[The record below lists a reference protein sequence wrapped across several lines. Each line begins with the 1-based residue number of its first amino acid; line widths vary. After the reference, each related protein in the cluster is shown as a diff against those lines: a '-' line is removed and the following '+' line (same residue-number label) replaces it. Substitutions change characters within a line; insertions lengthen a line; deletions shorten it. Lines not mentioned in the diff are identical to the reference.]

1 MSADVVQIR
10 WQLIRAAEQ
19 NIALQNENSELRKK
33 ITTLNN
39 DLHKC
44 GEKRNLR
51 ILQHRWMGWVERF
64 KSVLRNIKVSY
75 EEQISD
81 MSREMSTKI
90 IGLSLKFHEM
100 YNKIKGEKEFFRVKS
115 QTLQKEM
122 QSVRLELE
130 IALQSKAQ
138 EATKIEGICFLF
150 ISANKLLSI
159 DRLIS
164 CNKKL
169 TRRSRPPCRR
179 SGIFEGGA
187 GGYKEGPER

>member
-51 ILQHRWMGWVERF
+51 ILQRRWMGWVERF

-75 EEQISD
+75 EEQISEL
-81 MSREMSTKI
+81 SRELSAKVT
-90 IGLSLKFHEM
+90 GLSLKFHET
-100 YNKIKGEKEFFRVKS
+100 YNKIKGEREFFRIKS
-115 QTLQKEM
+115 QNLQKEL
-122 QSVRLELE
+122 QSVKVELE
-130 IALQSKAQ
+130 IALQSNAQ
-138 EATKIEGICFLF
+138 EATKIEGRCFAIASRVVGNQQL
-150 ISANKLLSI
+150 IHYYLVQLQRKAYKT
-159 DRLIS
+159 RLIGLQM
-164 CNKKL
+164 K
-169 TRRSRPPCRR
+169 RRP
-179 SGIFEGGA
+179 
-187 GGYKEGPER
+187 